1 MKKKVVLLSA
11 VVLVLFAASS
21 ATYAAEA
28 IKLTFSQYFPVS
40 HKNSVLT
47 GQFCDEI
54 KKRTNGRVE
63 ITHYPGGTLTTA
75 PKMMDGVV
83 TGISDLGFASLNYN
97 PGRYPVTDATDLP
110 LGRPNGWIASQVS
123 DDFYRKF
130 KPKEWDKVHVLYLTA
145 TGPNVIQTVN
155 KPIKT
160 LAELKGV
167 KLRGVGKQGET
178 LKALGA
184 ATVPLE
190 MVDVYESIRRGV
202 IEGCMM
208 PVEVLKGW
216 KLGEL
221 EKYVTASWMVG
232 NTNTFYVVMNVEKWN
247 KLPADLKK
255 IFDEVAA
262 EFKEKHALA
271 WNDIDTEA
279 IQLFKQQ
286 GGQIIQLDEAEAARW
301 KKAVEPLIE
310 EYKKASVSAGFKTA
324 EVDAWISFIR
334 ERVAYW
340 TKAASE
346 KGIKSWWQ
354 L

>member
-1 MKKKVVLLSA
+1 MKKTAVLVSA
-11 VVLVLFAASS
+11 VIFIFLAVS
-21 ATYAAEA
+21 ATYGAEP

-40 HKNSVLT
+40 HQNSVIT

-54 KKRTNGRVE
+54 KKRSNGRVE

-83 TGISDLGFASLNYN
+83 TGISDLGFSSINYN

-110 LGRPNGWIASQVS
+110 LGRPNGWVASQVS

-130 KPKEWDKVHVLYLTA
+130 KPKEWDKVHVIYLSA
-145 TGPNVIQTVN
+145 TGPNVIQTVH
-155 KPIKT
+155 KPVKT
-160 LAELKGV
+160 LADLKGL

-178 LKALGA
+178 LKALGG

-232 NTNTFYVVMNVEKWN
+232 NTNTFYVVMNLEKWN

-255 IFDEVAA
+255 IFDEVGM

-271 WNDIDTEA
+271 WNGIDTEA

-286 GGQIIQLDEAEAARW
+286 GGQIVQLEDTEAARW

-310 EYKKASVSAGFKTA
+310 DYKKQSVSAGFKPA
-324 EVDAWISFIR
+324 EVDAWISYIR
-334 ERVAYW
+334 ERVTNW
-340 TKAASE
+340 TKAGNE

-354 L
+354 Q